1 MNNYNKKLFEL
12 FYEKKI
18 TISELKKKLDTQGKD
33 LTSYLL
39 DSLKNAILNHSE
51 DDIESIV
58 ILLFEFKEIKTNA
71 LVDILIDLMSETWHY
86 KHEDITRL
94 FQKWRNPKTINVLYE
109 TTNKSFAYLE
119 YDDSYALAVKCIWA
133 LGDIATADSFD
144 KLKILSESTN
154 PIIKENACY
163 QLKKHAIT

>member
-1 MNNYNKKLFEL
+1 MNIYNKKLFEL
-12 FYEKKI
+12 LYEKKI
-18 TISELKKKLDTQGKD
+18 TIDELKKKFDTQGKD

-39 DSLKNAILNHSE
+39 ESLKNAKSNHSE
-51 DDIESIV
+51 DDVESIV
-58 ILLFEFKEIKTNA
+58 ILIFELKEIKTND
-71 LVDILIDLMSETWHY
+71 LVDILIELMSEPWHY

-94 FQKWRNPKTINVLYE
+94 FQKWRNPKTISVLYE
-109 TTNKSFAYLE
+109 TTNKSFDYLE

-133 LGDIATADSFD
+133 LGDIATVESFD